1 MCPTT
6 SLDDSTSDENTR
18 YYQRYIMSGSI
29 CCRICYTYPWFRNT
43 NYAANWLVCS
53 SFSRIACF
61 LSFCFPLYQLSPNT
75 PNIPANK
82 ARLLKQIPTI
92 WWSISIC
99 HRDYFTFFIGSQK
112 TLTRI
117 TVNLPRKKLVIAA
130 RSIKQAGYNIGC
142 LVRCV
147 FFDKYG
153 RNIATLMEPV
163 CLRVPV
169 VSCKPQCGKIIRP
182 FFTRKCDT
190 RWSWIM

>member
-1 MCPTT
+1 MTPRGLSTPSVACMPAT
-6 SLDDSTSDENTR
+6 SRVELISCLISDIAWAKECVPQLPWMIALQMKNTR

-92 WWSISIC
+92 W
-99 HRDYFTFFIGSQK
+99 
-112 TLTRI
+112 
-117 TVNLPRKKLVIAA
+117 
-130 RSIKQAGYNIGC
+130 
-142 LVRCV
+142 
-147 FFDKYG
+147 
-153 RNIATLMEPV
+153 
-163 CLRVPV
+163 
-169 VSCKPQCGKIIRP
+169 
-182 FFTRKCDT
+182 
-190 RWSWIM
+190 